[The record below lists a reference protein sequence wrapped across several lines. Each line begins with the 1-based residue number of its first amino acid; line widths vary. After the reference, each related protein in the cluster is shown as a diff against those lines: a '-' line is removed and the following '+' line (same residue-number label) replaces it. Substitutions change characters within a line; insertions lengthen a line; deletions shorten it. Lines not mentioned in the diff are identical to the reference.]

1 MHCRDGILPIIHCS
15 YAIFMKTRS
24 STFTFSAFFQNLTQ
38 LISLTLKDFLNNRCI
53 LWAAALTYTT
63 VFALIPLLA
72 VTFSLFHAFGGFKG
86 LEEKIR
92 PLILKVLVPGAQEKL
107 ISTID
112 TLIER
117 LNAGAI
123 GAVGTVLVFLAAI
136 FLLAQLEMIL
146 NEIWGLRK
154 HRPFFYRL
162 ALYWTAI
169 TFGPPLMA
177 LSIAIPATLRSYQAV
192 TWLENYINLDLVTYL
207 PYLFIW
213 CAFTG
218 IYTFMPNT
226 RVRLLSAALGGIVGG
241 TIWQVAGLGFTF
253 YTTKI
258 LVYSKIYGSF
268 GVIPLFFLWLFIS
281 WSIFL
286 FGAELSFIFQNFNL
300 LRNGLKVHSPS
311 YKEREYLSL
320 RILLAVGKNFLTKK
334 PPPTLKDITEQLSL
348 PFNLTKELISSLLDC
363 NLLIEL
369 NQSSQGAYL
378 PARNLDTIKMSDIIQ
393 AVQGDQRLATD
404 SASDKII
411 VDVVTTSERKFAEF
425 SGNKNLREILHT
437 LEQIEEH
444 KTT

>member
-1 MHCRDGILPIIHCS
+1 MKKPNRYFILPL
-15 YAIFMKTRS
+15 
-24 STFTFSAFFQNLTQ
+24 STSFFNTTQ
-38 LISLTLKDFLNNRCI
+38 WISLSIKDFYRNRCI

-72 VTFSLFHAFGGFKG
+72 VTFSLFHAFGGLKE

-107 ISTID
+107 ITTID
-112 TLIER
+112 SLIER

-136 FLLAQLEMIL
+136 FLIGQLEMIL
-146 NEIWGLRK
+146 NEIWGLKK

-169 TFGPPLMA
+169 TVGPPLLA
-177 LSIAIPATLRSYQAV
+177 LSIGIPATLSSYQAV
-192 TWLENYINLDLVTYL
+192 SWLENYINLDFFTFL
-207 PYLFIW
+207 PYILIW

-218 IYTFMPNT
+218 LYTFMPNT
-226 RVRLLSAALGGIVGG
+226 KVRFLPAAIGGIMGG
-241 TIWQVAGLGFTF
+241 TIWQIAGIGFTL
-253 YTTKI
+253 YTSRV
-258 LVYSKIYGSF
+258 LVYSKIYGSL

-286 FGAELSFIFQNFNL
+286 LGAELSFTFQNFRL

-320 RILLAVGKNFLTKK
+320 RILIAVGKNFLAKK
-334 PPPTLKDITEQLSL
+334 NPLTFKGIAKQLNL
-348 PFNLTKELISSLLDC
+348 PLHLTKELISSLLDS

-369 NQSSQGAYL
+369 DGYEQEAYI
-378 PARNLDTIKMSDIIQ
+378 PARSLDAIRMSDVICT
-393 AVQGDQRLATD
+393 VKGNQRLATE
-404 SASDKII
+404 SGEDKII
-411 VDVVTTSERKFAEF
+411 LELLASGDKKLEEF
-425 SGNKNLREILHT
+425 SGNKNLREILDD
-437 LEQIEEH
+437 LERLEKQ
-444 KTT
+444 KTH